1 MTKAVAKLYRKAQ
14 SKNKEI
20 LNKCK
25 SFSVSTNWI
34 KFEQY
39 PHRVIPT
46 TKQSSKHESFD
57 LFNCLKKVYKRMSPK
72 LVHNFLKKKAKS
84 FNIDKRY
91 EKSKKL

>member
-46 TKQSSKHESFD
+46 KRKVLT
-57 LFNCLKKVYKRMSPK
+57 LIIVTKKVRNY
-72 LVHNFLKKKAKS
+72 S
-84 FNIDKRY
+84 FRKV
-91 EKSKKL
+91 